1 MSALKCKMCGGDMA
15 FEENATVA
23 TCEYCGTRQ
32 TLPKRDDEKRLA
44 LFERANLYRRENDY
58 DKAAALFEQVLS
70 EDVTDA
76 EAYWCIVLCK
86 YGVEYVKDYRSGALV
101 PTLNR
106 TQLTPVTADPD
117 YKQAIRYADVS
128 QREIYEREAAQI
140 DRIQKE
146 ILDIS
151 QREKPF
157 DVFICYKETDDQGR
171 RTRDSVIAN
180 ELYHLLTKD
189 GYKVFF
195 AKITLEDKLG
205 TAYEPY
211 IFAAL
216 NSAKVMV
223 VLGTRPEYFQA
234 VWVRNEWSRYL
245 KLMQK
250 DKEKILIPAYR
261 DMDPYELP
269 EEFAYLQALDMN
281 KLGFMQDLTQYISK
295 VVKTPGTPKN
305 AVVTEI
311 HREKDTEPKSVQ
323 PQKVDP
329 VKPAQPSSEK
339 KVDAPQSALKDA
351 AKSSKSPATS
361 DAAPATKS
369 YITKK
374 GYLAAVILSAL
385 AVGLTGI
392 IAIILSMPYP
402 MAASVVLCFLPFF
415 LLCLRLKKMPA
426 FYTAIPLSILILERF
441 LIILASIF
449 GFRLFGGEYSL
460 NVTVIIFESLLIAGI
475 ILYYITLRNKKRS
488 SVTKA
493 VAAGL
498 LGTYSL
504 YSFGLSV
511 SSGGILGI
519 LNNLGYICLFIA
531 MIVILF
537 SARTKEETELTSVHP
552 PLKTMITDATP
563 ATKSYI
569 TKKGYIAA
577 VILSALAVGLSVI
590 SYIIEVYY
598 FFDMAEGVLGIIPFF
613 FLCLLLKKIPAFYT
627 AIPLLIIILRRIIII
642 VESISGH
649 VIFYRGDADYQLNPA
664 GYLYNLILIAGI
676 VMYYTTLRNKKG
688 SSSLLKKFFVAGLLG
703 FYALYK
709 LVDFLNFLH
718 YPWHLGY
725 LGYTCFLIAMIVILF
740 TAKPYE
746 KTDTNTNTL

>member
-1 MSALKCKMCGGDMA
+1 MSLLKCKMCGGDMA

-32 TLPKRDDEKRLA
+32 TLPKRDNEKRLA

-58 DKAAALFEQVLS
+58 DKAMALFEQVLS

-140 DRIQKE
+140 DRIQKG

-151 QREKPF
+151 NKEKPF
-157 DVFICYKETDDQGR
+157 DVFICYKETDEQGR

-295 VVKTPGTPKN
+295 VIKKTTNTPKSGN
-305 AVVTEI
+305 ASEI
-311 HREKDTEPKSVQ
+311 SREAKE
-323 PQKVDP
+323 PQKE
-329 VKPAQPSSEK
+329 AQIKTTVSIKSDKASEK
-339 KVDAPQSALKDA
+339 EPEYTAPRTLREQREAY
-351 AKSSKSPATS
+351 S
-361 DAAPATKS
+361 DEELIDMIQYKRRERDFLLHRLQKG
-369 YITKK
+369 KK
-374 GYLAAVILSAL
+374 RLTVIGVVSILLTFL
-385 AVGLTGI
+385 AVSWLPPAIAGGSRSTGLISFLT
-392 IAIILSMPYP
+392 
-402 MAASVVLCFLPFF
+402 VV
-415 LLCLRLKKMPA
+415 
-426 FYTAIPLSILILERF
+426 
-441 LIILASIF
+441 IILALSIGVSF
-449 GFRLFGGEYSL
+449 P
-460 NVTVIIFESLLIAGI
+460 LIALVNSRTLKEYGVPGKTYGDEYEYPDIAKKYFPNQTVKVNKSAQPAINIRKQVGI
-475 ILYYITLRNKKRS
+475 IVKDLQELEELAKERN
-488 SVTKA
+488 
-493 VAAGL
+493 L
-498 LGTYSL
+498 
-504 YSFGLSV
+504 
-511 SSGGILGI
+511 
-519 LNNLGYICLFIA
+519 
-531 MIVILF
+531 M
-537 SARTKEETELTSVHP
+537 
-552 PLKTMITDATP
+552 
-563 ATKSYI
+563 
-569 TKKGYIAA
+569 
-577 VILSALAVGLSVI
+577 
-590 SYIIEVYY
+590 
-598 FFDMAEGVLGIIPFF
+598 
-613 FLCLLLKKIPAFYT
+613 
-627 AIPLLIIILRRIIII
+627 
-642 VESISGH
+642 
-649 VIFYRGDADYQLNPA
+649 
-664 GYLYNLILIAGI
+664 
-676 VMYYTTLRNKKG
+676 
-688 SSSLLKKFFVAGLLG
+688 
-703 FYALYK
+703 
-709 LVDFLNFLH
+709 
-718 YPWHLGY
+718 
-725 LGYTCFLIAMIVILF
+725 
-740 TAKPYE
+740 
-746 KTDTNTNTL
+746 